1 MRRWLHTIE
10 VIVDK
15 AIPYLILILLFII
28 IGEFAFHSLIE
39 KYRLYATIADY
50 IIIGF
55 FVIDLIFK
63 FYRVRNVK
71 LFFKKYWLEVIAV
84 FPFILVFRLFEELAV
99 IFRITGPLEEG
110 QKVLHGVT
118 EVTKIGEE
126 QKIIRELQQLEKGTQ
141 TFRSIQEGTRLSRT
155 SMFLKFLRLPRLA
168 RAVPIYEKPIKKEI
182 KIIEKE
188 ISKDLGL
195 KKRR

>member
-71 LFFKKYWLEVIAV
+71 LFFEKYWLEVIAV

-188 ISKDLGL
+188 IKKDV
-195 KKRR
+195 K

>member
-84 FPFILVFRLFEELAV
+84 FPFILVFRLFEELAI

-188 ISKDLGL
+188 ISKNLGL

>member
-55 FVIDLIFK
+55 FVIDLVFK

-84 FPFILVFRLFEELAV
+84 FPFILVFRLFEELAI